1 MRIHFVL
8 MWMMRADVID
18 RFTFSEGSA
27 FAVVM
32 QRPLVVP
39 DLLVEISDLDDR
51 ND

>member
-1 MRIHFVL
+1 M
-8 MWMMRADVID
+8 ID

-39 DLLVEISDLDDR
+39 DLLVEISSLEDR
-51 ND
+51 KD